1 MKKKKKKSEIEDA
14 KQILEMMKN
23 YWKEMSKKMQ

>member
-1 MKKKKKKSEIEDA
+1 MKEYNQKSEIEDA